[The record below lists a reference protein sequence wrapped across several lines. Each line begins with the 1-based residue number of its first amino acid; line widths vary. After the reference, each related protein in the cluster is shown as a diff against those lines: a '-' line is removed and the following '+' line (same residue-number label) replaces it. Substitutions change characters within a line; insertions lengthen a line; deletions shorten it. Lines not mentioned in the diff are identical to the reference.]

1 MSRFSVFFGPVSA
14 LIVAL
19 FAGQATPSLAAGA
32 AAAPAATTK
41 ADPRAELVKKMP
53 GSKIENFRPAP
64 IPGMWEFS
72 DGSEVLYLSADGKFA
87 IAGDLYDLASKDNLS
102 EARRRE
108 TRLALLAGVPETQM
122 VIFGPKEAKHTVTVF
137 TDVDC
142 TYCRKLH
149 SEIAKYND
157 LGIRVRYLFYPRSG
171 PDSESWDKA
180 VAVWCSNN
188 RNDALTRAKKGEAL
202 KVAKCNP
209 NPVARDYELGQNVGL
224 RGTPAIVLANGDLI
238 AGYVPPAMLAKR
250 LEEAK

>member
-1 MSRFSVFFGPVSA
+1 
-14 LIVAL
+14 
-19 FAGQATPSLAAGA
+19 
-32 AAAPAATTK
+32 
-41 ADPRAELVKKMP
+41 
-53 GSKIENFRPAP
+53 
-64 IPGMWEFS
+64 MWEFS

-180 VAVWCSNN
+180 VA
-188 RNDALTRAKKGEAL
+188 
-202 KVAKCNP
+202 
-209 NPVARDYELGQNVGL
+209 
-224 RGTPAIVLANGDLI
+224 
-238 AGYVPPAMLAKR
+238 
-250 LEEAK
+250 